1 MFLPLRHSKL
11 VSAGALILLLAVVA
25 LGCSSSKKAATS
37 GTVTTPSAPAASA
50 TTAVPATVG
59 ATTPDSPAS
68 SDLSGTWSGNY
79 TGTFSGTFTLT
90 WQQTGS
96 NLSGTIKISGF
107 GDVPTTIDG
116 SVQGSSIRFG
126 TVHGQEVTYT
136 GRVSGASMS
145 GSWQIPVPGHTVK
158 GSWSASKSS

>member
-1 MFLPLRHSKL
+1 MSLPRRHSKL
-11 VSAGALILLLAVVA
+11 LSAGALVLIAVVA
-25 LGCSSSKKAATS
+25 LGCSSSKKAASS
-37 GTVTTPSAPAASA
+37 GITTPSTPAASA
-50 TTAVPATVG
+50 TTAVPATAG
-59 ATTPDSPAS
+59 ATTPASPAS
-68 SDLSGTWSGNY
+68 GDLSGTWSGNY
-79 TGTFSGTFTLT
+79 TGSFSGTFTLT

-107 GDVPTTIDG
+107 GDVPTNIDG

-136 GRVSGASMS
+136 GTVSGASMS